1 LTIGDSLKGV
11 PFFLNL
17 KNLNYMKKEFI
28 IEVLTK
34 IKELNHKVHLLYK
47 LGVNIIDLDLAIS
60 TLEKTIPTI
69 IVNEKN
75 DAYNHVSD
83 LVGWWLYENV
93 DKVITMDEK
102 QINVETMEDFVNFL
116 IKNY

>member
-1 LTIGDSLKGV
+1 
-11 PFFLNL
+11 
-17 KNLNYMKKEFI
+17 MKKEFI

-60 TLEKTIPTI
+60 TLEKTIPVI
-69 IVNEKN
+69 LVDEENDNYKN
-75 DAYNHVSD
+75 ING

-93 DKVITMDEK
+93 DKVITIEDEK
-102 QINVETMEDFVNFL
+102 INVENIEDFVNFL
-116 IKNY
+116 IDNY

>member
-1 LTIGDSLKGV
+1 
-11 PFFLNL
+11 
-17 KNLNYMKKEFI
+17 MKKEFI

-69 IVNEKN
+69 LVDEKN
-75 DAYNHVSD
+75 DTYKNID
-83 LVGWWLYENV
+83 ELVGWWLYENV
-93 DKVITMDEK
+93 DKVIAIEDKE
-102 QINVETMEDFVNFL
+102 INVENIEDFVNFL
-116 IKNY
+116 TENY

>member
-1 LTIGDSLKGV
+1 
-11 PFFLNL
+11 
-17 KNLNYMKKEFI
+17 MKKEFI

-60 TLEKTIPTI
+60 TLEKTIPVI
-69 IVNEKN
+69 LVDAEN
-75 DAYNHVSD
+75 DNYKDING

-93 DKVITMDEK
+93 DKVLTIEDEK
-102 QINVETMEDFVNFL
+102 INVENIEDFVNFL
-116 IKNY
+116 IDEY

>member
-1 LTIGDSLKGV
+1 
-11 PFFLNL
+11 
-17 KNLNYMKKEFI
+17 MKKEFI

-47 LGVNIIDLDLAIS
+47 LGVNIIDLDLAIA

-69 IVNEKN
+69 LLDEKN
-75 DAYNHVSD
+75 DSYENIGE

-93 DKVITMDEK
+93 EKVITVDGEGV
-102 QINVETMEDFVNFL
+102 NVESIEDFANYLIVNYS
-116 IKNY
+116 K

>member
-1 LTIGDSLKGV
+1 M
-11 PFFLNL
+11 
-17 KNLNYMKKEFI
+17 MKKEFI

-69 IVNEKN
+69 LVNEKN
-75 DAYNHVSD
+75 DSYKNIED

-93 DKVITMDEK
+93 EKVITTEGK
-102 QINVETMEDFVNFL
+102 ELNVESLEDFVNFL
-116 IKNY
+116 TDNY